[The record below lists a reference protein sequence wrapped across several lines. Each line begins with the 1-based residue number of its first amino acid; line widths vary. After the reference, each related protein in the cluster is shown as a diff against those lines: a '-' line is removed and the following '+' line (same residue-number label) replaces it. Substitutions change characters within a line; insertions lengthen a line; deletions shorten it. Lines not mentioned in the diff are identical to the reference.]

1 MFDVGFSELLVIAVV
16 ALLVLGPER
25 LPKAARF
32 AGLWV
37 RRARSHWNSVK
48 AEFENE
54 LAAEDLQRTLRETR
68 EALASAESQLRGG
81 AAALQ
86 THLDEAQAQLQE
98 AHAQLLD
105 DQPQQAAPQQATLPL
120 AGAEHAVPAQAQDTT
135 SASASVSG
143 VAREHP
149 EHTRS
154 QVDQSLLEP
163 PPPVDEDD
171 DGVPATPPHGA
182 PSASPSPSEPG
193 TDHDAGR

>member
-37 RRARSHWNSVK
+37 RKARSHWNSVK

-68 EALASAESQLRGG
+68 EALASAQAELRGG

-86 THLDEAQAQLQE
+86 TQFNDAQAELHQ
-98 AHAQLLD
+98 AHAQLENT
-105 DQPQQAAPQQATLPL
+105 ARQATLPL
-120 AGAEHAVPAQAQDTT
+120 EPTAPPAQFPEPYTAAVPAHAPPEQ
-135 SASASVSG
+135 S
-143 VAREHP
+143 HP
-149 EHTRS
+149 EMTRS
-154 QVDQSLLEP
+154 QVDHALLEP

-171 DGVPATPPHGA
+171 DGIPAVPPPDAPPAIPKDPGA
-182 PSASPSPSEPG
+182 HS
-193 TDHDAGR
+193 DAGR